1 VVRSIR
7 EVERAAKRVFTRAD
21 LNVPLAA
28 GRITAA
34 TRIDA
39 TLPTIRYVLELGGLP
54 IVASHL
60 GRPKGGPT
68 PELSLRPVADYLRQ
82 ALDVPV
88 ELAPNCIGQA
98 VESLIARQRPGQIVV
113 LENLRFHPG
122 VEEDEPVL

>member
-1 VVRSIR
+1 RGGSGAGCAPSRSWGAGASARRGRRVRLI
-7 EVERAAKRVFTRAD
+7 EELELAAKRVFIRAD

-28 GRITAA
+28 GRITDA

-82 ALDVPV
+82 ALDAPV
-88 ELAPNCIGQA
+88 EPAPHCVGEA
-98 VESLIARQRPGQIVV
+98 AGTLT
-113 LENLRFHPG
+113 
-122 VEEDEPVL
+122 